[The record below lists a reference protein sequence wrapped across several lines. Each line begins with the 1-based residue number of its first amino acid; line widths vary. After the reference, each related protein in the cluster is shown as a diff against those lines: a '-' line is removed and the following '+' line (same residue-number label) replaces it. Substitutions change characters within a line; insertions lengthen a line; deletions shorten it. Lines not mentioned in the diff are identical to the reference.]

1 MSIIR
6 KKKLVNLNTLLI
18 LLFPFALVSGP
29 LIPEIFLFIIVVSFF
44 YFVLSEK
51 KTFYLNNNFTKIFL
65 LFFLIINISSF
76 YNFNFISLKSSLFY
90 FRFGF
95 FALAVFFFLNINKKL
110 IPLMFLSMTVLILIL
125 LFDSSIQ
132 FFLGKNLLGLEKN
145 MSGRVSS
152 FFGEELV
159 LGSFISK
166 FFLFYLALFYSN
178 KFSEN
183 KIYLQLIIFTFF
195 LIIFY
200 AASRTSLASFI
211 LSLLFFLFL
220 LKDTKLILKLLFFFT
235 LSIFIL
241 SQFNNINYKR
251 IFEHTKYQMF
261 NEYSSFNFLSQRHML
276 HLGTA
281 YNIFKE
287 NKIIGAG
294 PKSFRILCDNKKYIP
309 QNYIYKTNHV
319 VAKNNGILEISTKLT
334 NLSPNGKKFE
344 TIYYTDSIFS
354 GINLIKTKNN
364 NFKNLYHRDIITILN
379 EKKFSEIEHKAKLIY
394 QDGSHQNINFFTG
407 NFKIKI
413 NEKKF
418 KKGQEILKFK
428 PIYENGCNTHPHNF
442 LIQILSEIGLVG
454 FIIYIFVG
462 LYFMLGV
469 INFLFGKKIM
479 KKFYKYKID
488 FKICLIFISY
498 LVFFFPIFPSG
509 NFFNN
514 WLSMIIYF
522 IMGFLLNFIHINKT
536 IKI

>member
-1 MSIIR
+1 MSIIG
-6 KKKLVNLNTLLI
+6 KKTLVNLNTLLI

-51 KTFYLNNNFTKIFL
+51 KTFYFNNNFAKIFL

-110 IPLMFLSMTVLILIL
+110 IPLMFLSMTTLILIL
-125 LFDSSIQ
+125 LLDSSIQ
-132 FFLGKNLLGLEKN
+132 FFLGKNLLGFEKN
-145 MSGRVSS
+145 ISGRISS
-152 FFGEELV
+152 FFGDELV
-159 LGSFISK
+159 LGSFVSK

-183 KIYLQLIIFTFF
+183 KIYLLLIIFTFF

-220 LKDTKLILKLLFFFT
+220 LKDTKLILKLLFLFT

-241 SQFNNINYKR
+241 SQFNNDNYKR

-261 NEYSSFNFLSQRHML
+261 DEYSSFNFLSQRHIL
-276 HLGTA
+276 HLVTA
-281 YNIFKE
+281 YNMFKE
-287 NKIIGAG
+287 NKIIGVG
-294 PKSFRILCDNKKYIP
+294 PKSFRILCDDKKYIP
-309 QNYIYKTNHV
+309 YQYIHESNRV
-319 VAKNNGILEISTKLT
+319 VAKDDGILEISIKSIAYDST
-334 NLSPNGKKFE
+334 GKVYEKK
-344 TIYYTDSIFS
+344 YNADSILS
-354 GINLIKTKNN
+354 INNLIKTKNN
-364 NFKNLYHRDIITILN
+364 NFKNLSQQDILRIFHGKKSTI
-379 EKKFSEIEHKAKLIY
+379 SENKAKLIY
-394 QDGSHQNINFFTG
+394 QDGSHQNINFV
-407 NFKIKI
+407 NAIYYIKI

-418 KKGQEILKFK
+418 KKGQEILKFR
-428 PIYENGCNTHPHNF
+428 PWYENGCNTHPHNF
-442 LIQILSEIGLVG
+442 LIQILSETGLVG

-469 INFLFGKKIM
+469 TNFLFGKKII
-479 KKFYKYKID
+479 KKIYKYKID

-522 IMGFLLNFIHINKT
+522 LMGFLLNFIHKNKT

>member
-1 MSIIR
+1 MSIIG

-166 FFLFYLALFYSN
+166 FFFFYLALFYSN

-261 NEYSSFNFLSQRHML
+261 NEYSSFNFLSQRHTL

-319 VAKNNGILEISTKLT
+319 VAKNNGILEISTKVAG
-334 NLSPNGKKFE
+334 LSPNGKKFE

-379 EKKFSEIEHKAKLIY
+379 EKKFSEIENKAKLIY

>member
-1 MSIIR
+1 MT
-6 KKKLVNLNTLLI
+6 KKTLVDLNTLLI

-44 YFVLSEK
+44 YFVFSEK

-95 FALAVFFFLNINKKL
+95 FSLAVFFFLNINKKL
-110 IPLMFLSMTVLILIL
+110 ISLMFLSMTVLILIL

-166 FFLFYLALFYSN
+166 FFFFYLALFYSN

-319 VAKNNGILEISTKLT
+319 VAKNNGILEISTKVAG
-334 NLSPNGKKFE
+334 LSPNGKKFE

>member
-1 MSIIR
+1 MT
-6 KKKLVNLNTLLI
+6 KKTLVDLNTLLI

-44 YFVLSEK
+44 YFVFSEK

-95 FALAVFFFLNINKKL
+95 FSLAVFFFLNINKKL

-166 FFLFYLALFYSN
+166 FFFFYLALFYSN

-241 SQFNNINYKR
+241 SQFNNTNYKR

-294 PKSFRILCDNKKYIP
+294 PKSFRTLCDDKKYIP
-309 QNYIYKTNHV
+309 HDYIQKTSSV
-319 VAKNNGILEISTKLT
+319 FAKDDGILEISIKAMSTDVDNNIWQLDLNT
-334 NLSPNGKKFE
+334 NLILDIN
-344 TIYYTDSIFS
+344 
-354 GINLIKTKNN
+354 NLIKTKNN
-364 NFKNLYHRDIITILN
+364 NFKNLNQQQIINIFYDKEYTELTN
-379 EKKFSEIEHKAKLIY
+379 KAKLMY
-394 QDGSHQNINFFTG
+394 QDGSHQNINFFS
-407 NFKIKI
+407 NIYYIKI
-413 NEKKF
+413 DEKKF
-418 KKGQEILKFK
+418 KKGQEIFRFK
-428 PIYENGCNTHPHNF
+428 PLYENGCNTHPHNF
-442 LIQILSEIGLVG
+442 LIQILSETGLVG

>member
-1 MSIIR
+1 MSIIA
-6 KKKLVNLNTLLI
+6 KKTLVDLNTLLI

-51 KTFYLNNNFTKIFL
+51 KTFYFNNNFAKIFL

-95 FALAVFFFLNINKKL
+95 FSLAVFFFLNINKKL
-110 IPLMFLSMTVLILIL
+110 IPLMFLSMTTLILIL

-132 FFLGKNLLGLEKN
+132 FFLGKNLLGFEKDV
-145 MSGRVSS
+145 SGRVSS
-152 FFGEELV
+152 FFGDELV
-159 LGSFISK
+159 LGSFVSK
-166 FFLFYLALFYSN
+166 FFLFYLVLFYSN

-183 KIYLQLIIFTFF
+183 KIYLSLIIFTFF

-211 LSLLFFLFL
+211 LSVLLFLFL
-220 LKDTKLILKLLFFFT
+220 LKDTKLILKLLFLFT
-235 LSIFIL
+235 LSIYIL
-241 SQFNNINYKR
+241 SQFTDNNFKR
-251 IFEHTKYQMF
+251 IFVHTKYQMF
-261 NEYSSFNFLSQRHML
+261 EEYSSFNFLSQRHML

-294 PKSFRILCDNKKYIP
+294 PKSFRILCDDKKYIP
-309 QNYIYKTNHV
+309 HNYIQKTSSV
-319 VAKNNGILEISTKLT
+319 FAKDDGILEISIEAMSVDVDNNIWQQDLNT
-334 NLSPNGKKFE
+334 NL
-344 TIYYTDSIFS
+344 IFD
-354 GINLIKTKNN
+354 INNLIKTKNN
-364 NFKNLYHRDIITILN
+364 NFKNLNQQNIINIFYDKEYTELKN
-379 EKKFSEIEHKAKLIY
+379 KAKLMY
-394 QDGSHQNINFFTG
+394 QDGSHQNINFFT
-407 NFKIKI
+407 NVYYIKI
-413 NEKKF
+413 DEKKF
-418 KKGQEILKFK
+418 KKGQEIFKFK
-428 PIYENGCNTHPHNF
+428 PLYKNGCNTHPHNF
-442 LIQILSEIGLVG
+442 LIQILSETGLVG

-462 LYFMLGV
+462 LYFIFGV

-479 KKFYKYKID
+479 KKIYKYKID

-498 LVFFFPIFPSG
+498 LIFFLPIFPSG

-522 IMGFLLNFIHINKT
+522 PMGFLLYFIDKNKT

>member
-166 FFLFYLALFYSN
+166 FFFFYLALFYSN

-241 SQFNNINYKR
+241 SQFNNTNYKR

-319 VAKNNGILEISTKLT
+319 VAKNNGILEISTKVAG
-334 NLSPNGKKFE
+334 LSPNGKKFE

-379 EKKFSEIEHKAKLIY
+379 EKKFSEIENKAKLIY